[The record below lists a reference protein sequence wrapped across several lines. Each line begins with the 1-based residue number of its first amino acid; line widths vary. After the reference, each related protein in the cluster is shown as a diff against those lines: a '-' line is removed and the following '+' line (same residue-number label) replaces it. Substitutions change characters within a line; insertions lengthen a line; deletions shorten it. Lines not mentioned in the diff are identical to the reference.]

1 MSQRKQ
7 IYDIHEYINNPYPLV
22 SEPYK
27 GRILSQPM
35 IKGLLGAIPLS
46 PGHPENKE
54 IPMMAYLFPNLK
66 KIVDDLQSQLASG
79 ETKSIL
85 WLGTEQFMFLKNLVV
100 QIEKKISSRKIPKT
114 SSYGISIDVLLLLIS
129 KLQQLSGRYQQ
140 TKLKQIMSV
149 MDKFI
154 LIEKCLIGKIEDKVE
169 LRDQLV
175 YDLDI
180 LFESFLIEILSATD
194 SEEWTPISIN
204 RKLKKR
210 LTAVSHQD
218 LHPMIDECTTEK
230 ETTIIDTRTTNS
242 LYVKFRNELLLLCNE
257 YGIKLPTPLTI
268 TMEYIRNSGK
278 LLCEN
283 LTSIENIIAV
293 FVMMGHSKKQAL
305 LISGLIKF
313 YCDMLQKDA
322 KMSSITRFLLVL
334 AQVKKAQDR
343 ETKKKEDKLLPETLE
358 FANKATKAV
367 NKKES
372 NTIDQLNTMS
382 SALGLSLIDEQQYT
396 TISSQEVMPIH
407 STRERRPSKTK
418 SKRKSTE
425 ETEST
430 EQKEPKLESQ
440 IPIPKGPR
448 GNELSLFSRYTNP
461 LSRSTNIVEK
471 NVIQNLKDKIIELDL
486 DPTTAG
492 MLLTGFFALRRSF
505 QIEGWH
511 TLVRSFNYHMRKKL
525 GEKLRG
531 REPASPSELLRR
543 GRIDLSKEKEIY
555 IAFNRS
561 TALSNIMLMG
571 ASVYSFVIYQISKAL
586 SGETSED
593 LMVEEIHPSETEED
607 IYY

>member
-1 MSQRKQ
+1 MSRSKRMQD
-7 IYDIHEYINNPYPLV
+7 IYQLV
-22 SEPYK
+22 NEPYSLAPTPSR
-27 GRILSQPM
+27 GSISSQPM
-35 IKGLLGAIPLS
+35 LKGLLSTVA
-46 PGHPENKE
+46 PENKE
-54 IPMMAYLFPNLK
+54 IPMEAYLFPNLK
-66 KIVDDLQSQLASG
+66 KFVDDLQSQLISD

-100 QIEKKISSRKIPKT
+100 QIEQKINNRKIPKT
-114 SSYGISIDVLLLLIS
+114 TSYGVSIDVLLLLIG
-129 KLQQLSGRYQQ
+129 KLQQLGGRFQQ
-140 TKLKQIMSV
+140 TKLKQIMTV

-169 LRDQLV
+169 LRAQLV

-194 SEEWTPISIN
+194 PEEWTPSNIN
-204 RKLKKR
+204 RKLKRR
-210 LTAVSHQD
+210 LTAVSQQD
-218 LHPMIDECTTEK
+218 LHPMIDECTTET
-230 ETTIIDTRTTNS
+230 ETTMVDTRTTDS
-242 LYVKFRNELLLLCNE
+242 LYVKVRNQLLLLCNE
-257 YGIKLPTPLTI
+257 FGIELPTPLTI

-322 KMSSITRFLLVL
+322 KMSSVTRFLLVL

-343 ETKKKEDKLLPETLE
+343 EEKKKADKLMPETLE
-358 FANKATKAV
+358 FANKATKTV
-367 NKKES
+367 NKKET
-372 NTIDQLNTMS
+372 NTVNQLNDMY
-382 SALGLSLIDEQQYT
+382 SALGLPLINEEQYT
-396 TISSQEVMPIH
+396 AISSQEAMPIQG
-407 STRERRPSKTK
+407 TKERRPSKSK
-418 SKRKSTE
+418 SKKESVE

-430 EQKEPKLESQ
+430 EQKEPKLESK
-440 IPIPKGPR
+440 IPVPKGPR
-448 GNELSLFSRYTNP
+448 GNEYALFGRYTNP
-461 LSRSTNIVEK
+461 LSRTSNVVEK
-471 NVIQNLKDKIIELDL
+471 NLIQNLQDKITEFDL

-492 MLLTGFFALRRSF
+492 MLLTGLFALRRSF

-511 TLVRSFNYHMRKKL
+511 TLVRSFNYHIRKKL

-531 REPASPSELLRR
+531 REPATPTELISR
-543 GRIDLSKEKEIY
+543 GRTDLSKEKEIY

-571 ASVYSFVIYQISKAL
+571 ASVYSFVTYKIMNAL
-586 SGETSED
+586 SGTSED
-593 LMVEEIHPSETEED
+593 LMEEEISQEENESAESVYD
-607 IYY
+607 